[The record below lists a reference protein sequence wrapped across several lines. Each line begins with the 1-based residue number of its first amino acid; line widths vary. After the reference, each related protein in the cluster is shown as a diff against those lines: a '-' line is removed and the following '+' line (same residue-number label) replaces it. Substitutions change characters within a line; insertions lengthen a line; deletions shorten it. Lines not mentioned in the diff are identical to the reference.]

1 MLTET
6 CPFQQ
11 TSKQGD
17 PTVHVNETITAYD
30 LAEALRGE
38 SGKFEVITSQGSRM
52 TVTAL
57 AGHSI
62 ANLRIT
68 TEGGVEQMLWIR
80 KVADYQSQPLAKVKG
95 QGD

>member
-1 MLTET
+1 
-6 CPFQQ
+6 
-11 TSKQGD
+11 
-17 PTVHVNETITAYD
+17 VHVNETIRAYD

-38 SGKFEVITSQGSRM
+38 SGKFEVITSQGARL

-68 TEGGVEQMLWIR
+68 NEGGSEQMLWIR
-80 KVADYQSQPLAKVKG
+80 KVADYQGQPIPQFKNPT
-95 QGD
+95 D

>member
-1 MLTET
+1 
-6 CPFQQ
+6 
-11 TSKQGD
+11 
-17 PTVHVNETITAYD
+17 VHVNETIRAYD

-38 SGKFEVITSQGSRM
+38 SGKFEVITSQGARL

-68 TEGGVEQMLWIR
+68 NEGGSEQMLWIR
-80 KVADYQSQPLAKVKG
+80 KVADYQSQPLPQFKN
-95 QGD
+95 QTE